1 MKKTELKQILKPLIK
16 ECIKEVILE
25 EGVLSSVVSEVV
37 RGMGSAT
44 IVEQKTEPTKQERL
58 FNITNDTTSSRISES
73 RKQLMDSIGEGAYN
87 GVNLFEDV
95 QPMADAGTT
104 SGRSPAPH
112 SPLSDTDPR
121 DPGVN
126 INGIMNLAAGKW
138 NKFL

>member
-1 MKKTELKQILKPLIK
+1 MKRNELKQVLKPLIK

-37 RGMGSAT
+37 KGMGAST
-44 IVEQKTEPTKQERL
+44 IVEQKASPAKKERL
-58 FNITNDTTSSRISES
+58 FNVTNDSTSPKINES
-73 RKQLMDSIGEGAYN
+73 RKHLMDAIGKDAYN

-95 QPMADAGTT
+95 QPMADAGSP
-104 SGRSPAPH
+104 SGPRPSAH
-112 SPLSDTDPR
+112 SPLAGTDPR